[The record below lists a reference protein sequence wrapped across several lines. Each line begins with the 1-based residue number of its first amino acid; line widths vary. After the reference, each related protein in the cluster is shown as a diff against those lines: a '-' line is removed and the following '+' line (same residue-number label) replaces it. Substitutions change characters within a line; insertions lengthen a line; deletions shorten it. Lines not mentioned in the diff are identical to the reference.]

1 MSVAR
6 IDAVSRTALVLVGV
20 LAFATSAGAQ
30 AAVGSGPLT
39 STLADTEPTAGV
51 LSMGPVKLAPGIV
64 IREIGWDS
72 NVFDETEAEGPKS
85 DFVLAAMPDVAAF
98 SRLRFFKVSAYAGS
112 ELTYYHKFQSEQS
125 IGHAVRG
132 RVDFLLSRVRP
143 FIGGGHTKTRTRP
156 NGEITARA
164 NRREEELSGGIAFE
178 LGAHSAVYGATI
190 RTKATFKDS
199 REEDVDLGRSLTREG
214 VEYSGGVRTDLTPLA
229 ALTFSAGVRE
239 DTFPFLPLRNA
250 DTRLAAATLKIDPA
264 AVVTG
269 VVVVGFNDFK
279 AVDPRVKPFRGL
291 TGSVGLA
298 YSLLEVG
305 RLGLIASRR
314 QEYSFDE
321 AEAYYLENAIS
332 LAYNHRLFGNVD
344 AQIRG
349 GRAVF
354 DYGFREGTP
363 PHTDTLDTVET
374 GVGYNLRTRTRVSF
388 NYEYARRRSPALA
401 ERNYDRRRVYLSWTY
416 AF

>member
-1 MSVAR
+1 MIAARLQRESRAALMVVA
-6 IDAVSRTALVLVGV
+6 V
-20 LAFATSAGAQ
+20 LALATNAGAQ

-39 STLADTEPTAGV
+39 STLADTEPATGV
-51 LSMGPVKLAPGIV
+51 LSVGPVRLAPGIV

-98 SRLRFFKVSAYAGS
+98 ARLRFFKVSAYAGS
-112 ELTYYHKFQSEQS
+112 ELAYYHQYQSEQS
-125 IGHAVRG
+125 IGHAVRA
-132 RVDFLLSRVRP
+132 RVDLLLSRVRP
-143 FIGGGHTKTRTRP
+143 FFGVGDTKTRTRP

-164 NRREEELSGGIAFE
+164 NRKEEELSGGVAFE
-178 LGAHSAVYGATI
+178 LGTYSSIFASTI
-190 RTKATFKDS
+190 RTKSTFKDAF
-199 REEDVDLGRSLTREG
+199 EETLDLGQSLTREG
-214 VEYSGGVRTDLTPLA
+214 VEYSGGVRTELTPLA
-229 ALTFSAGVRE
+229 ALTVTAGVRE
-239 DTFPFLPLRNA
+239 DTFRFLPLRNA
-250 DTRLAAATLKIDPA
+250 ESRIATATLKIDAA

-269 VVVVGFNDFK
+269 AVMVGFNDFK

-305 RLGLIASRR
+305 RLALIASRR

-332 LAYNHRLFGNVD
+332 LAYNHRLLGAFD
-344 AQIRG
+344 AQVRG
-349 GRAVF
+349 GRAFFV
-354 DYGFREGTP
+354 YGYREGSP

-374 GVGYNLRTRTRVSF
+374 GVGYNLRNRTRVSF

-401 ERNYDRRRVYLSWTY
+401 DRNYDRRRVYLAWTY